1 MKVWC
6 AGASGEQCAVK
17 GLEALLATSSQKG
30 VGRSLSPPWTQ
41 EAAVPGGVALGTD
54 LGCNLQE

>member
-17 GLEALLATSSQKG
+17 GLEALLAASQEG
-30 VGRSLSPPWTQ
+30 VGRSLSPPWAQ
-41 EAAVPGGVALGTD
+41 EAAVPGAVALRTD